1 MSGEDTFFGKFS
13 KVTKSLQK
21 LGLLPTEKV
30 VTVING
36 LWKGSSSQ
44 KEAKEIQEAL
54 ERFIHAV
61 ERIALEI
68 EQYTDD
74 QKKKSQLA
82 VDVKTS
88 LVAIYEWSDLV
99 EKKRYPPDFVK
110 TLQKKTDDLN
120 ESIQA
125 EQLRFGRKVD
135 SELNL
140 VAFYQRLSAK
150 QPLEY
155 YNNGKFLITQ
165 QQWLQA
171 KENLLAY
178 QKFADGKL
186 QNKLPSELG
195 DVKVKDPH
203 EDKHLEYLEFAQKKM
218 DEKLNQGTDEIS
230 LLLSNVTKENI
241 YTPMRIAWRA
251 KYPYRE
257 PK

>member
-110 TLQKKTDDLN
+110 TLQKKN
-120 ESIQA
+120 
-125 EQLRFGRKVD
+125 
-135 SELNL
+135 
-140 VAFYQRLSAK
+140 
-150 QPLEY
+150 
-155 YNNGKFLITQ
+155 
-165 QQWLQA
+165 
-171 KENLLAY
+171 
-178 QKFADGKL
+178 
-186 QNKLPSELG
+186 
-195 DVKVKDPH
+195 
-203 EDKHLEYLEFAQKKM
+203 
-218 DEKLNQGTDEIS
+218 
-230 LLLSNVTKENI
+230 
-241 YTPMRIAWRA
+241 
-251 KYPYRE
+251 
-257 PK
+257 